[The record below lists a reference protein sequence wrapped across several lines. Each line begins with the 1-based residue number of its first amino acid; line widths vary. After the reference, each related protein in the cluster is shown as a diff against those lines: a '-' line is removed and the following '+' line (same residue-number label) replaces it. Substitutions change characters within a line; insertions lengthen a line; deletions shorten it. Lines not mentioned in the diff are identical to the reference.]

1 MVAFRSSRPEMYCKK
16 CVHRNFAEFTGK
28 PLCQSLFF
36 NKVAGQR
43 AATSLKKR
51 LRHRCFTANFAK
63 FLRIAF
69 LTEWWLLL
77 CLVLDTARADCS
89 PKNLQTHLN
98 HLKIEPI
105 FSKFSHSLL
114 QMRSLLGPF
123 LRKF

>member
-1 MVAFRSSRPEMYCKK
+1 MYCKK
-16 CVHRNFAEFTGK
+16 CVHRNFAESTGK
-28 PLCQSLFF
+28 HLCQGLFF
-36 NKVAGQR
+36 NKVARQR

-51 LRHRCFTANFAK
+51 LRYRCFTENFAK

-89 PKNLQTHLN
+89 PKNLQAHLN

-123 LRKF
+123 LSKF